1 MKNLIK
7 TYERQIKDC
16 DEEIELNGL
25 RSIPYEFWLK
35 GKKKSYEK
43 ILEAINKGLTKE
55 QLIGEIELR
64 IMMSKIS
71 LENCKFNENTTVA
84 HTSYMRGQVDGY
96 KESLTH
102 IENYE

>member
-1 MKNLIK
+1 MKNLIRIYEMLVK
-7 TYERQIKDC
+7 TS

-25 RSIPYEFWLK
+25 RSVNYEFWIK

-43 ILEAINKGLTKE
+43 ILEAINKGLTKK
-55 QLIGEIELR
+55 QLIGEIEIRL
-64 IMMSKIS
+64 MMSKIS
-71 LENCKFNENTTVA
+71 LENCKVEIVTYKAYVK
-84 HTSYMRGQVDGY
+84 GLCDGY